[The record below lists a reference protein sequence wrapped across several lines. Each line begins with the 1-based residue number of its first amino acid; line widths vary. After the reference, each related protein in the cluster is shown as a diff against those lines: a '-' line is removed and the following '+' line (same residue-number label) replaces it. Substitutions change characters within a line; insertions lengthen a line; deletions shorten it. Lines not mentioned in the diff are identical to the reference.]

1 MTEDF
6 STRFRD
12 DEEERSNG
20 WRRRRIRGGREGE
33 IRAEPLI
40 PPVQFW
46 WEGARME
53 A

>member
-1 MTEDF
+1 M
-6 STRFRD
+6 RD
-12 DEEERSNG
+12 KEEERRNG
-20 WRRRRIRGGREGE
+20 WRRRRRRGEGE

-40 PPVQFW
+40 PPVQLW